1 MISQKSLSFVPEQSV
16 FESKVSP
23 PFFYA
28 SVIIFGLLFG
38 LLLPAHILQ
47 RDTYHGIDSIHMVRP
62 GLSTPFFSVQ
72 NVPFFLVLLKNVPFF
87 SILFLSFC

>member
-47 RDTYHGIDSIHMVRP
+47 RDTHYSTDNIHMVRHVIIIISYQWLNVETREH
-62 GLSTPFFSVQ
+62 LSPVRKCKEQ
-72 NVPFFLVLLKNVPFF
+72 
-87 SILFLSFC
+87 